1 MYIWFIH
8 LKSMIFLFLKKQ
20 SCPLPWA
27 NIVKNY
33 VLKRQRECRSLFSL
47 LRNLLSN
54 LLSHSKHTVF
64 YLISSF
70 TWFTFLQE
78 LQCIVFL
85 FLNYDFYWRIIA
97 LQYCVGLCTWFI
109 LFCIY
114 MSASTSKYSKFALQI
129 LFSLQISWE
138 AEGYNLSPV
147 DSYILSNL
155 APISFLIGVMYS
167 YSPNAISAF

>member
-1 MYIWFIH
+1 M
-8 LKSMIFLFLKKQ
+8 FLKKQ

-33 VLKRQRECRSLFSL
+33 VLKRQQECVCRSLLSL
-47 LRNLLSN
+47 LRNLLRN
-54 LLSHSKHTVF
+54 LLSHSKHTAS

-70 TWFTFLQE
+70 TRFTFLQE
-78 LQCIVFL
+78 LQCTVFL
-85 FLNYDFYWRIIA
+85 FLNYDFYWRKIA

-109 LFCIY
+109 LFHLY
-114 MSASTSKYSKFALQI
+114 MSASNSKYSAVQI
-129 LFSLQISWE
+129 LSSLQISWE

-155 APISFLIGVMYS
+155 APVSFLIGVMYS